1 MSYKTIDFT
10 EEIATLPLNELIIE
24 YLYRVENFKNNVE
37 QGKYIRLPFTNKE
50 NIGIIYNQIC
60 NDKFFKLQ
68 DKLMD
73 NIFGDIQYI
82 DSKLTDYSVSYI
94 EEQSKNEIIIITIGI
109 LIVLF
114 FTFLV
119 FNKLFKDKIKE
130 MDTLVSFLFIETTD
144 IVNKKKKYKKKNNI

>member
-130 MDTLVSFLFIETTD
+130 MDTLVSFLFLVPSD
-144 IVNKKKKYKKKNNI
+144 IVNKNEKYKR